1 MRNATIFLSIIGM
14 RRFVNISRH
23 KMRILP
29 IVTLVGILTVIGAT
43 IAFYGDSAIFNNSF
57 TLQGETEEAT
67 FVDTFKSPENWSPC
81 DETPKTAV
89 ATNKNTTPRYVRMK
103 INDYWR
109 ENGSQTDPDD
119 HETSDLP
126 KTWTDSDNITH
137 SYTTINYQNREDWD
151 LSSDGWYYFNTAL
164 GQNESTSSLLES
176 VTFNCEVNLAG
187 ETRYSVDGKTAES
200 TPTAYADAQY
210 HVYVTFEMSDNEW
223 EHDIIPRNVV
233 ARIERTQKLYESIME
248 AHRAAE
254 ANDVITLLVDTQE
267 IVTNSKT
274 VTLDLNNHTITGS
287 LTNTYAGNITLI
299 NGEINNPNGAAV
311 VNNGTLTMGVND
323 YNPDTGE
330 ALIDNNNV
338 RLIGTT
344 IGLQQT
350 SNNYRFYYYDGYI
363 EGDIGMAGGYDGA
376 PMYHRY
382 ADAQDVY
389 FWPFVYNRTAAD
401 DHRYQHVELKS
412 ADNAVSKTSVHGDI
426 YYMDLQDNI
435 NTSIMTGYKIYAV
448 SDYPIFSAS
457 YDITIPS
464 GAIIEFDLVG
474 HDIRWNNL
482 TVVNG
487 DFTIYDSNST
497 TDPTTCETTYA
508 GNISFQQA
516 ITGTG
521 TLRLDH
527 SKLSNTVNSN
537 TLMNFS
543 GKLIMHDAALYT
555 DTGHALE
562 IVEGATYDVDTCST
576 ITTNRS
582 RSTVYNNTANFVW
595 DTGGKI
601 RSNNDVSAFEN
612 ASSSA
617 SATLKDGSWTGRYG
631 ITSRDG
637 AAITIDGAAI
647 SSWNIGIN
655 GGTITVKSGSIDVN
669 ATNGWNYGISSSYSI
684 NLTGGT
690 INAYASAGN
699 AVGVSYGS
707 DRSSAHTLTLDGT
720 TITANTP
727 SAASAYGILNAI
739 LHGCDDFAGSDS
751 VAVINIK
758 SGSITSTSSTG
769 TAYGI
774 YADSHNTHIENGTIF
789 GTTYGVYSSY
799 ERCPLTIGK
808 NDGTIT
814 TTAPVILSDGYGLYH
829 GAFKFYDGIVKGKA
843 GAYQSGVIQTV
854 ADGAKVHDD
863 TDAEYNYAAW
873 LENGAN
879 YLRVNNT
886 EYNSLTKAYNAIT
899 GDTGTIYVIDD
910 AMIDA
915 ELPSSPAGKNI
926 TIDLQG
932 HDLAYS
938 QTLIVSPS
946 SAINI
951 EDSVGGG
958 VLRNTSSLRYT
969 IQNSGTLNINS
980 GTVYHQSNTA
990 IYNHAIDGNSTVNVA
1005 GGTVKCVTIC
1015 IYDLGSRDSNRV
1027 SHYSGTNITG
1037 GEILID
1043 EPSDSAQYGLYVY
1056 DYALNPS
1063 ITGGH
1068 IRIER
1073 DSGTGTATGIYT
1085 RAYDVTI
1092 NVGANNDAII
1102 INTPTSSATGIYN
1115 DWTAVNLI
1123 SGNISVTGGGTMTG
1137 IQAGGTATINPDGK
1151 VIVTNT
1157 GSGTAIGTYAT
1168 TNKMEGGSVS
1178 ATAIS
1183 GDAVGTQFCGPGRN
1197 VTLNSGSIYA
1207 YSQSGISK
1215 GAAVAGSDCS
1225 RNSFFING
1233 GTITAETQS
1242 GTAYGAYIGNTW
1254 STITAGK
1261 IQGDDYGV
1269 YNYFSGGG
1277 NGYTDII
1284 GVSGGTPDITTPE
1297 IIGSQYGYYGGDIY
1311 FYDGVLRGT
1320 KSYQEGTIKAIPD
1333 SYTYHT
1339 EPSADY
1345 AENTWLV
1352 RAADYLSVNDQPY
1365 NSLADA
1371 YAAITGN
1378 SGTIY
1383 VTDDVLVEAVLPSL
1397 PANKNITFDLNGH
1410 QLTFTQPLL
1419 VNGSGSTFTI
1429 VDSDPLGTG
1438 TGFLHNSDPT
1448 KVTIDHDS
1456 GTLNINSGK
1465 VSGTNIT
1472 IDTNG
1477 NTNNPLNIN
1486 GGTVE
1491 CDGTCISGNSVI
1503 NINGGLIS
1511 VKDSGTYE
1519 QYGVDGYSTTV
1530 NITGGQIRI
1539 VRATNSAN
1547 TSSAFGVNGS
1557 TVKINT
1563 SGSATPAIY
1572 IDVPGANGYAINN
1585 CTTTLT
1591 NSSIYTNAKNAYGIA
1606 QPGSREATVDNATIT
1621 VNGSDSATGIYNSTS
1636 DIKSNSTITATST
1649 NTAYGVYFAGHWR
1662 YGNSN
1667 ITLNSGTVTATSTNG
1682 NAYGAY
1688 GESDEGFAGTL
1699 NVAGGTLSG
1708 SAPNGTS
1715 YGIYTAVAGSIV
1727 NITGGTVSGENY
1739 GTYATINSD
1748 NNSATF
1754 TIGTDDGTID
1764 ANSPVIIGGEYGIY
1778 NGNVT
1783 MSDGRLK
1790 GSIAAHYNRNIKYLP
1805 TDAVLHADTEVID
1818 GTTYHVEYL
1827 VAAHNVAQIVGG
1839 NGYNR
1844 LDLAITNAASG
1855 STIELLE
1862 DNYLFYD
1869 LTFPADKTL
1878 TIDTK
1883 GYDIVPINPI
1893 VNNGDVTITNSGST
1907 TTTIDYIETGYAI
1920 TNNADA
1926 SLTLNKIN
1934 LTAGKVID
1942 NQGTLALDKTSIVA
1956 SDVAVK
1962 NTGVASVSNGSSLDG
1977 GNYAFHSTSGNNT
1990 IASST
1995 ITNGQ
2000 IYNSG
2005 SNLSMTGVTATV
2017 PSNGHS
2023 PLDTFITVG
2032 ASDTLTIDSSNI
2044 SVTGVGSYG
2053 VGGRTINSA
2062 GTVNIAN
2069 STTISQTNGQH
2080 IIYNNAST
2088 SVLTIADSNLS
2099 LNTTSGYVSGVGIDN
2114 PSGTVTMPTGSIT
2127 ISNYRYATGINS
2139 GSGVV
2144 TLGVAE
2150 PSDSP
2155 DRGQATAHVDNTNP
2169 SIRAIGT
2176 INGTGISFDSG
2187 QVYFYDGIATG
2198 TTTAINKDP
2207 SVIEY
2212 LWRVK
2217 YDTDGDGYHYMI
2229 QEYAQN

>member
-1 MRNATIFLSIIGM
+1 
-14 RRFVNISRH
+14 
-23 KMRILP
+23 MRILP
-29 IVTLVGILTVIGAT
+29 VVTLVGILALIGAT

-67 FVDTFKSPENWSPC
+67 FVDTFESPENWSPC

-187 ETRYSVDGKTAES
+187 ETRYSADGKTAES

-210 HVYVTFEMSDNEW
+210 HVYVTFEMSDVEW
-223 EHDIIPRNVV
+223 QHDIIPRNVV

-274 VTLDLNNHTITGS
+274 VTLDLNNHTVTGS
-287 LTNTYAGNITLI
+287 LTNTYTGNITLI

-382 ADAQDVY
+382 ADSQDVY

-508 GNISFQQA
+508 GKISFQQT

-521 TLRLDH
+521 TLRLDR

-543 GKLIMHDAALYT
+543 GKLIMHNAALYT
-555 DTGHALE
+555 DTGHALTP
-562 IVEGATYDVDTCST
+562 VTGATYDIDACST

-582 RSTVYNNTANFVW
+582 NSTIYNTITDFVW

-601 RSNNDVSAFEN
+601 SNNNSYAFEN
-612 ASSSA
+612 AASA
-617 SATLKDGSWTGRYG
+617 SATLKGGVWRGSTS

-637 AAITIDGAAI
+637 APITIDGATI
-647 SSWNIGIN
+647 SSWGTGIS
-655 GGTITVKSGSIDVN
+655 GGTITMKSGSINVN
-669 ATNGWNYGISSSYSI
+669 ANSGWHYGITSGYTM

-690 INAYASAGN
+690 INIVSTGGN
-699 AVGVSYGS
+699 AVGVNFE
-707 DRSSAHTLTLDGT
+707 AHYNWQTSLTLDGA
-720 TITANTP
+720 TITANTTRNNP
-727 SAASAYGILNAI
+727 AYGIRVAMLY
-739 LHGCDDFAGSDS
+739 CDDTQTNA
-751 VAVINIK
+751 AVLNVK
-758 SGSITSTSSTG
+758 SGNITSTSDTG
-769 TAYGI
+769 TGYGI
-774 YADSHNTHIENGTIF
+774 YSESPNTHIEGGTIY
-789 GTTYGVYSSY
+789 GDTYGIYSSTDK
-799 ERCPLTIGK
+799 CPITIGK
-808 NDGTIT
+808 NDNALST
-814 TTAPVILSDGYGLYH
+814 TTPTILSEGYGLYS
-829 GAFKFYDGIVKGKA
+829 GAFKFYDGIIKGNT
-843 GAYQSGVIQTV
+843 GAYQSGIIQ
-854 ADGAKVHDD
+854 AIPDGTKVHDD
-863 TDAEYNYAAW
+863 TDAEYAYAAW

-886 EYNSLTKAYNAIT
+886 EYNALTKAYNAIT
-899 GDTGTIYVIDD
+899 GNTGTIYVIDD
-910 AMIDA
+910 ATIDTD
-915 ELPSSPAGKNI
+915 LPASPTGKDI

-932 HDLAYS
+932 HNLAYS
-938 QTLIVSPS
+938 QTLVISPDS
-946 SAINI
+946 TINI
-951 EDSVGGG
+951 ADSVGGG
-958 VLRNTSSLRYT
+958 ILRNTSSLRYT
-969 IQNSGTLNINS
+969 IQNSGTININS
-980 GTVYHQSNTA
+980 GTVYHQTNTA
-990 IYNHAIDGNSTVNVA
+990 IYNYAADSGNAIVNVT

-1015 IYDLGSRDSNRV
+1015 IYNQGSRDSSRIE
-1027 SHYSGTNITG
+1027 HYSGTNITG

-1063 ITGGH
+1063 ITGGR

-1073 DSGTGTATGIYT
+1073 NSGTGSATGIYS

-1092 NVGANNDAII
+1092 DVGANNDAII

-1137 IQAGGTATINPDGK
+1137 IQAAGGTSTINANGK
-1151 VIVTNT
+1151 VITTNT
-1157 GSGTAIGTYAT
+1157 GSGTAIGTYSH

-1183 GDAVGTQFCGPGRN
+1183 GDAVGAQFCGPGRN
-1197 VTLNSGSIYA
+1197 VTLNSGTIYA
-1207 YSQSGISK
+1207 YSESGISK
-1215 GAAVAGSDCS
+1215 GAAVAGSDCT
-1225 RNSFFING
+1225 RNRFYING

-1242 GTAYGAYIGNTW
+1242 GTAYGAYIGNIW

-1269 YNYFSGGG
+1269 YNFFSGGSAE
-1277 NGYTDII
+1277 YTDVI

-1297 IIGSQYGYYGGDIY
+1297 IIGGQYGYYSGDIY
-1311 FYDGVLRGT
+1311 FYDGVIRGT

-1352 RAADYLSVNDQPY
+1352 RAVDYLSVNGQPY
-1365 NSLADA
+1365 NSLANA

-1378 SGTIY
+1378 TGTIY

-1397 PANKNITFDLNGH
+1397 PSNKNITFDLNGH

-1491 CDGTCISGNSVI
+1491 CDGTCINGNSTI

-1511 VKDSGTYE
+1511 VIDSGTYE
-1519 QYGVDGYSTTV
+1519 QYGVDGWSTTV

-1539 VRATNSAN
+1539 VRATNSTN
-1547 TSSAFGVNGS
+1547 TSNAFGVEGS

-1585 CTTTLT
+1585 GTTTLT
-1591 NSSIYTNAKNAYGIA
+1591 NSSIYANAKNAYGIA
-1606 QPGSREATVDNATIT
+1606 QPGSREVTVDNSTIT
-1621 VNGSDSATGIYNSTS
+1621 VNGSGSATGICNGTS
-1636 DIKSNSTITATST
+1636 DIKNNSTITATST
-1649 NTAYGVYFAGHWR
+1649 NTAYGVYFSGHWR

-1667 ITLNSGTVTATSTNG
+1667 ITLNSGTITATSTNG

-1688 GESDEGFAGTL
+1688 GESDESVAGTL

-1715 YGIYTAVAGSIV
+1715 YGIYTAVKGSVV
-1727 NITGGTVSGENY
+1727 NVTGGTVSGENY
-1739 GTYATINSD
+1739 GIYATINSD

-1754 TIGTDDGTID
+1754 TIGTDDGAID
-1764 ANSPVIIGGEYGIY
+1764 DNSPVIIGGEYGIY

-1790 GSIAAHYNRNIKYLP
+1790 GSLAAHYNRNIKYLP
-1805 TDAVLHADTEVID
+1805 TDAVLYADTEVIS

-1839 NGYNR
+1839 SGYNR
-1844 LDLAITNAASG
+1844 LDLAIANATSG

-1862 DNYLFYD
+1862 DNYLYYD

-1893 VNNGDVTITNSGST
+1893 VNNGDVTIVNNGST
-1907 TTTIDYIETGYAI
+1907 ASTIDYIETGYAI
-1920 TNNADA
+1920 TNNAGA
-1926 SLTLNKIN
+1926 SLTLNNIN

-1942 NQGTLALDKTSIVA
+1942 NQGTLALDKTTIVA

-1977 GNYAFHSTSGNNT
+1977 TNYAFYSTSGNNT
-1990 IASST
+1990 ITGST
-1995 ITNGQ
+1995 IANGQ
-2000 IYNSG
+2000 IYSSDG
-2005 SNLSMTGVTATV
+2005 SIALTNGSATV
-2017 PSNGHS
+2017 PSNGKTAPNTLIS
-2023 PLDTFITVG
+2023 NG
-2032 ASDTLTIDSSNI
+2032 ASS
-2044 SVTGVGSYG
+2044 
-2053 VGGRTINSA
+2053 
-2062 GTVNIAN
+2062 
-2069 STTISQTNGQH
+2069 TISLNSFPITYSNPIDGQAIYNDGTLDISNGSDIAQTNGNI
-2080 IIYNNAST
+2080 IIYNHAST
-2088 SVLTIADSNLS
+2088 STATVADSDLS
-2099 LNTTSGYVSGVGIDN
+2099 LTSTAGRWSGTGIYNT
-2114 PSGTVTMPTGSIT
+2114 SGTVTMPTGSIAVT
-2127 ISNYRYATGINS
+2127 NYRYSTGINNES
-2139 GSGVV
+2139 GIV

-2150 PSDSP
+2150 PTSSP

-2169 SIRAIGT
+2169 SIRAIGSST
-2176 INGTGISFDSG
+2176 STAITFNTG

-2198 TTTAINKDP
+2198 STSAINKDP

-2217 YDTDGDGYHYMI
+2217 YGTDGDGYHYMI